1 MGEVTELDLRKILD
15 ESLTVFATAEVVT
28 DDAGTEDRSGELDPS
43 DRIMAND
50 ITERLITTLTREEAT
65 LLAGK
70 WIGDSDGDIAR
81 RLGVS
86 RPTAAK
92 HKESA
97 YSKVRD
103 ELTSQNEAVVGY
115 VFGRLQTL
123 VIAKAGG
130 GAP

>member
-1 MGEVTELDLRKILD
+1 MSFSMLPLLLGNPDLPLDAREAI
-15 ESLTVFATAEVVT
+15 A
-28 DDAGTEDRSGELDPS
+28 AG
-43 DRIMAND
+43 
-50 ITERLITTLTREEAT
+50 RLEEAGRLLMSAFHISCEEAT

-92 HKESA
+92 YKESA
-97 YSKVRD
+97 FAKVRD
-103 ELTSQNEAVVGY
+103 ELFAQNEAVVGY
-115 VFGRLQTL
+115 VFGRLQSL
-123 VIAKAGG
+123 VITKAGG